1 MDGCYT
7 GVAQLDQSPSVV
19 ARDFLYKCLRA
30 HMFHVVQNLLIST
43 VGRVVLRL
51 ASLSAFSLPAM
62 PM

>member
-7 GVAQLDQSPSVV
+7 GVAQLDQNHSVV
-19 ARDFLYKCLRA
+19 ARDLLYKRLRT
-30 HMFHVVQNLLIST
+30 HMLHVVQPILIST
-43 VGRVVLRL
+43 VGRVVPRL